1 MEAVVSADR
10 AGTLIMRYF
19 IKPKDSK
26 SVPVLTWLLNMDATP
41 AVLPFFPEDGTLGL
55 VVAHLLS
62 GKVFAEVLP
71 NPDSVPMVCGVGVP
85 MGRLYFQIPRDRL
98 YSVCPEL
105 TPESFGG

>member
-1 MEAVVSADR
+1 
-10 AGTLIMRYF
+10 MRYF

-26 SVPVLTWLLNMDATP
+26 SVPVLTWLLNMD
-41 AVLPFFPEDGTLGL
+41 GTLGL

-62 GKVFAEVLP
+62 GTVFAEVLP
-71 NPDSVPMVCGVGVP
+71 NPDSVPMVCGTGVP

>member
-1 MEAVVSADR
+1 
-10 AGTLIMRYF
+10 MRYF

-62 GKVFAEVLP
+62 GTVFAEVLP
-71 NPDSVPMVCGVGVP
+71 NPDSVPMV
-85 MGRLYFQIPRDRL
+85 QIPRDRL